1 MGTGPTNSSRPTTS
15 IPVAGTYNVTTPAP
29 ADQQA
34 MSLQVDNEGNL
45 LVSVVAGGG
54 GASNASVGPT
64 GVPAP
69 TSATEIGII
78 VGGNLVGVSAAN
90 PLPIT
95 GTISASNP
103 SVGLTGAAAPTSAT
117 EIGIVN
123 GAGNLQNVSPTN
135 PLPANIIQIGGG
147 AVSLGQ
153 KNSANSI
160 PVVLATDQSA
170 IPVTL
175 INQPSTQLFVAVDNF
190 PAVQPIS
197 GTVITTPPANA
208 STNITQVGGS
218 AVSLGQKTS
227 ANSIPVVLA
236 TDQSAIP
243 VTLINQ
249 PSTQLFVAIDS
260 NALVNQTAPVNT
272 EGSQVL
278 LSEDLNG
285 NTRVILGGVPTAV
298 QKAAFSS
305 TGSVSSLACAFPNP
319 VKKGN
324 TLIVVVAVGVSNTP
338 TVADTLGN
346 VYILTGAYQVGPAN
360 AFGIGTFWCKSKS
373 AGANT
378 ITVTNSGAA
387 ASMAAEIYEVTGLAP
402 GVVPEAFSANAAT
415 SASATLGASAVQTMP
430 NGFMIAGV
438 AVGTATQ
445 NITLP
450 VATSVP
456 FTEILTN
463 DSGQVNPT
471 TPAGLFSFAAGSG
484 VSPLQQTFAT
494 NAPLALL
501 AGSEPWALTFCV
513 FRPYIQAIA
522 GVTTIAGQ
530 GTAPLI
536 TNIVPVAIVDG
547 NAPPDGT
554 ATSGAVLAPNGT
566 HQVLSVGMWVATDG
580 SNIKFAGLRTPTVF
594 KTISTQATGNT
605 AVWTPTGKKFRLMR
619 FMIDVMANALTAG
632 GNLTISLNDAG
643 TALNANVPA
652 ASNTTNGG
660 VSFTAFVP
668 SSAITNV
675 FGGYSTGWIDL
686 GNGYISA
693 AAGNALNINL
703 SAAVTVGLV
712 NIIVCGTEE

>member
-15 IPVAGTYNVTTPAP
+15 IPVAATYNVTTPPP

-153 KNSANSI
+153 KNSANSIPVVLATDQSAIPVTLINQPSTQLFVAVDNFPAVQPISGTVITTPPAHASTNITQVRGSAVSLGQKTSANSI

-402 GVVPEAFSANAAT
+402 GVVPEAFSAHAAT
-415 SASATLGASAVQTMP
+415 SASATLGASAVQT
-430 NGFMIAGV
+430 
-438 AVGTATQ
+438 T
-445 NITLP
+445 
-450 VATSVP
+450 
-456 FTEILTN
+456 
-463 DSGQVNPT
+463 
-471 TPAGLFSFAAGSG
+471 
-484 VSPLQQTFAT
+484 
-494 NAPLALL
+494 
-501 AGSEPWALTFCV
+501 
-513 FRPYIQAIA
+513 
-522 GVTTIAGQ
+522 
-530 GTAPLI
+530 
-536 TNIVPVAIVDG
+536 
-547 NAPPDGT
+547 
-554 ATSGAVLAPNGT
+554 
-566 HQVLSVGMWVATDG
+566 
-580 SNIKFAGLRTPTVF
+580 
-594 KTISTQATGNT
+594 
-605 AVWTPTGKKFRLMR
+605 
-619 FMIDVMANALTAG
+619 
-632 GNLTISLNDAG
+632 
-643 TALNANVPA
+643 
-652 ASNTTNGG
+652 
-660 VSFTAFVP
+660 
-668 SSAITNV
+668 
-675 FGGYSTGWIDL
+675 
-686 GNGYISA
+686 
-693 AAGNALNINL
+693 
-703 SAAVTVGLV
+703 
-712 NIIVCGTEE
+712 